1 MRIGTVAAALTSA
14 VLVASAAEVAAQAT
28 DVLTI
33 GTVGVSSGT
42 GQVEVPI
49 FIQDNT
55 GTPIGRDKGAG
66 LRIDGFALQVVY
78 GSNNPCID
86 TPATA
91 SQRIDLTGGIL
102 ASLAPDFESRVKV
115 ANTSQ
120 SWLYTLFE
128 SGGLIPFTAAP
139 APGDRIGAMVF
150 NLTGC
155 PTSTINLVITTTG
168 GAEALLTSDNNVTET
183 VSNGGLSVINGAINI
198 VLPTNTPT
206 ITPTNT
212 RTFTPTRTP
221 TITPTN
227 TPTPT
232 VTRTPTITPTNTPTR
247 TPTNT
252 PTFTPTRTPTLDS
265 DPADRD
271 ANQYPNHHPDQHPN
285 QQPDQHPD
293 THADRNA
300 DQHPNH
306 HPDQHP
312 NQQPDQHPDTHA
324 DRDADAAGPSL
335 RPDSERVPGSHAG
348 QLPRR
353 NHLGAGWRALV
364 HRGDRQQDRADHH
377 WRSGHRRIHRPDCR
391 QRSPGHRL
399 GAGWRP
405 LVHGAHGQQDRPGRH
420 VGRLYRV
427 PDSDGG
433 QPASGHRRGARWK
446 SLVRRAC
453 RQPDRPDHDG
463 RRHHGIHSADGFQPA
478 YADHRGTRRRPLVHG
493 VRG

>member
-1 MRIGTVAAALTSA
+1 MRIGIVAAALTSA

-33 GTVGVSSGT
+33 GTVSVSSGT

-49 FIQDNT
+49 FIRDNT

-66 LRIDGFALQVVY
+66 LRISGFAMQVVY

-91 SQRIDLTGGIL
+91 SQRIDLAGGIL
-102 ASLAPDFESRVKV
+102 ASQSADFDSRVKV

-120 SWLYTLFE
+120 SWLYSLAETN
-128 SGGLIPFTAAP
+128 GLIPFTAAP

-168 GAEALLTSDNNVTET
+168 DSEATLSSDNNVTET

-206 ITPTNT
+206 ITPTIT

-252 PTFTPTRTPTLDS
+252 PTITPTRTPSNTPTRTPTNTPTITPTNHPHQYS
-265 DPADRD
+265 DQHPDNHADRD
-271 ANQYPNHHPDQHPN
+271 AN
-285 QQPDQHPD
+285 
-293 THADRNA
+293 
-300 DQHPNH
+300 QHPNH

-312 NQQPDQHPDTHA
+312 HQYPDQHPDNHADRDADQHPDHHPDQHPHQQPDQHPDTHA

-335 RPDSERVPGSHAG
+335 RHDSERDFSSHGG
-348 QLPRR
+348 QFSRR

-364 HRGDRQQDRADHH
+364 HRRDRQQDRADHH
-377 WRSGHRRIHRPDCR
+377 WRGGHRRIHRPDCR
-391 QRSPGHRL
+391 QRSHGHRL

-405 LVHGAHGQQDRPGRH
+405 LVHGAHGQQDRPG
-420 VGRLYRV
+420 
-427 PDSDGG
+427 
-433 QPASGHRRGARWK
+433 
-446 SLVRRAC
+446 
-453 RQPDRPDHDG
+453 
-463 RRHHGIHSADGFQPA
+463 
-478 YADHRGTRRRPLVHG
+478 
-493 VRG
+493 